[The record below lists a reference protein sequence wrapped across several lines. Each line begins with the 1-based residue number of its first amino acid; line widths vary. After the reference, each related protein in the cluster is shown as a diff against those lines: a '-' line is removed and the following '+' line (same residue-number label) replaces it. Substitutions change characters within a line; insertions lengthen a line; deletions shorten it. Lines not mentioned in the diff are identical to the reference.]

1 MQDEVLNKMK
11 KTTNANPDNQAE
23 QPVEQPT
30 GAENNIYSAENNQA
44 YYDATKPAKQTNYV
58 ESVAKNQNEETAK
71 MNTGTGASAAVGTDY
86 SWDTKGKKLA
96 ENAYQQKALEE
107 KQNMLTQRQDMEK
120 NAQQYQTKADMQKYT
135 DNQTADK
142 VGWTGGYV
150 LDQERQREYMKQ
162 SIQAQL
168 YGAMELQK
176 YGYDTAMAAA
186 RLSYDANL
194 LTYAQEYYNQAV
206 QNSLNE
212 AQLTGTYFS
221 AEVKDMLGQY
231 TIAEA
236 NLNDSSLSDEERTRA
251 QKVKDTID
259 NWFSENNISRA
270 GIKTLE
276 AWNAEQSLELQW
288 TNELWTQYNAALNAA
303 NASLEES
310 GGNKFIMLDDNGNN
324 MYDGTTVKLGD
335 WSTLSGK
342 DILQYIE
349 NDTTGQKK
357 QQLYG
362 YIDTQLAGESRAEF
376 MKWAY
381 SKGYVSKDKD
391 GEYETSYVYRDLFGQ
406 YLGETDVFANFINNK
421 LKGLDKEEEEKL
433 AKELDGYQT
442 DISFPDGTTAT
453 YVLRVVNKD
462 TADKLLNN
470 NEKSAESTGE
480 KSSARLADTTYTYE
494 EKDKL
499 LVDLSNNKKFQEL
512 NDILEGM
519 TEKDP
524 DKWTVEDGWYNA
536 FRGMAVSGGWGGTI
550 MDEFAIDKE
559 GNKQARD
566 LIEAYL
572 GTVRQEIGDN
582 NLDVMEQIAEEYSKM
597 SDADKKKYSQATLN
611 NYKECAEFIKMLNK
625 AEEAYEWYDDND
637 DGVLTWQ
644 HIGDSWA
651 NVGRRWSNMD
661 SFGDFV
667 GAVGSTFETVGTT
680 VADAVI
686 GTLNFSWIWGWFV

>member
-1 MQDEVLNKMK
+1 MQDDVLNKDK
-11 KTTNANPDNQAE
+11 NKNTNLDNE
-23 QPVEQPT
+23 QQVEQPT
-30 GAENNIYSAENNQA
+30 GAENNIYSAESNQA
-44 YYDATKPAKQTNYV
+44 YYDATKPAKQTNYA

-120 NAQQYQTKADMQKYT
+120 NAQQYQTQADMQKYT

-259 NWFSENNISRA
+259 NWFNENNISRA

-288 TNELWTQYNAALNAA
+288 TNELWTQYNAAMESAKT
-303 NASLEES
+303 SLTENVDE
-310 GGNKFIMLDDNGNN
+310 FIMLDDNGNPI
-324 MYDGTTVKLGD
+324 YDGTTVKTGN
-335 WSTLSGK
+335 WETMSGK
-342 DILQYIE
+342 EILDNYLT
-349 NDTTGQKK
+349 NDASGKRK
-357 QQLYG
+357 QQFFAYL
-362 YIDTQLAGESRAEF
+362 DSQLAGESAANFTNWLKAEGYMNDKGVVDGDYKILYTEF
-376 MKWAY
+376 LSESDVFEKFLQKKFSGLSEEDKEKVAEAIDGYNLTVDLPNGEVVTYILNTKGADTVTPTKEKEDTGEEKY
-381 SKGYVSKDKD
+381 SKGSLALDKNYT
-391 GEYETSYVYRDLFGQ
+391 ESTQNTMLEKLFKRDENGDLINTNIQELLDEKSNIKHTPFDIKNLIEFEEKVMNSLGQ
-406 YLGETDVFANFINNK
+406 KNIELLVKIAGDWLTMSDRDKALLTNDQRTYYQEAVNF
-421 LKGLDKEEEEKL
+421 LKGIKNIVAYGAEANGGILKNIKWVL
-433 AKELDGYQT
+433 EL
-442 DISFPDGTTAT
+442 S
-453 YVLRVVNKD
+453 
-462 TADKLLNN
+462 
-470 NEKSAESTGE
+470 
-480 KSSARLADTTYTYE
+480 
-494 EKDKL
+494 
-499 LVDLSNNKKFQEL
+499 
-512 NDILEGM
+512 
-519 TEKDP
+519 
-524 DKWTVEDGWYNA
+524 
-536 FRGMAVSGGWGGTI
+536 
-550 MDEFAIDKE
+550 
-559 GNKQARD
+559 
-566 LIEAYL
+566 
-572 GTVRQEIGDN
+572 
-582 NLDVMEQIAEEYSKM
+582 
-597 SDADKKKYSQATLN
+597 
-611 NYKECAEFIKMLNK
+611 
-625 AEEAYEWYDDND
+625 
-637 DGVLTWQ
+637 
-644 HIGDSWA
+644 
-651 NVGRRWSNMD
+651 
-661 SFGDFV
+661 
-667 GAVGSTFETVGTT
+667 
-680 VADAVI
+680 
-686 GTLNFSWIWGWFV
+686 

>member
-11 KTTNANPDNQAE
+11 KTTSANVDNQAE

-44 YYDATKPAKQTNYV
+44 YYDATKPVKQTNYA

-120 NAQQYQTKADMQKYT
+120 NAQQYQTQADMQKYT

-236 NLNDSSLSDEERTRA
+236 NLNDNSLSDEERTRA

-259 NWFSENNISRA
+259 NWFNENNISRA

-288 TNELWTQYNAALNAA
+288 TNELWTQYNAAMESAKT
-303 NASLEES
+303 SLTENVDE
-310 GGNKFIMLDDNGNN
+310 FIMLDDNGNPI
-324 MYDGTTVKLGD
+324 YDGTTVKTNNWETISGQEILD
-335 WSTLSGK
+335 NYLTNDASGK
-342 DILQYIE
+342 RR
-349 NDTTGQKK
+349 
-357 QQLYG
+357 QQFFSYL
-362 YIDTQLAGESRAEF
+362 DRQLAGESA
-376 MKWAY
+376 
-381 SKGYVSKDKD
+381 
-391 GEYETSYVYRDLFGQ
+391 
-406 YLGETDVFANFINNK
+406 ANFENWLKAEGYMNDKGTVDGDYKDLYGEFLGKSDTFATFLTKKFSK
-421 LKGLDKEEEEKL
+421 LNEEDREKL
-433 AKELDGYQT
+433 AEALNGYDLTINLPNGETVTYTLNVT
-442 DISFPDGTTAT
+442 DEGFSNG
-453 YVLRVVNKD
+453 KD
-462 TADKLLNN
+462 ANQQN
-470 NEKSAESTGE
+470 
-480 KSSARLADTTYTYE
+480 SSGDSSLILDTTYT
-494 EKDKL
+494 DKTK
-499 LVDLSNNKKFQEL
+499 N
-512 NDILEGM
+512 I
-519 TEKDP
+519 
-524 DKWTVEDGWYNA
+524 
-536 FRGMAVSGGWGGTI
+536 
-550 MDEFAIDKE
+550 
-559 GNKQARD
+559 
-566 LIEAYL
+566 
-572 GTVRQEIGDN
+572 
-582 NLDVMEQIAEEYSKM
+582 
-597 SDADKKKYSQATLN
+597 
-611 NYKECAEFIKMLNK
+611 MLNK
-625 AEEAYEWYDDND
+625 LFDKDNNGNFTNEKFATLSSLLDAVESDTRQNDWNETNGAWNTLAGLTLGVADIIEGVASGKPTEQKKAIDEVLSTINKEIGTENLELLKDMADEWDNMSERDRALLTDTQISYYQEATNFAIKIARLQEARDYITRHDSVIWEWDAIPD
-637 DGVLTWQ
+637 TWR
-644 HIGDSWA
+644 A
-651 NVGRRWSNMD
+651 VGNRWKKMD

-667 GAVGSTFETVGTT
+667 GAVGSTLGGVATT
-680 VADAVI
+680 VISGV
-686 GTLNFSWIWGWFV
+686 GGFFKNLFTWSW